1 MTDRKLVMKTIY
13 KIVFVDDKEVIVLE
27 NPLLRNNV
35 WADCTRIRF
44 GSVTVKLTSVS
55 GKSSLYDTDIRYY
68 TAERVLV
75 NLDNVLYIEP
85 MTKKIAEE
93 SE

>member
-1 MTDRKLVMKTIY
+1 MTERKLVERTIY
-13 KIVFVDDKEVIVLE
+13 KVVFGHDKVVAVLE
-27 NPLLRNNV
+27 NPLDLDKGG

-44 GSVTVKLTSVS
+44 DSVAVKRER
-55 GKSSLYDTDIRYY
+55 GLYSTDMRYY

-85 MTKKIAEE
+85 IIKTIAEE

>member
-1 MTDRKLVMKTIY
+1 MTERKLAERTIY
-13 KIVFVDDKEVIVLE
+13 KIVFGHDKIVTVLE
-27 NPLLRNNV
+27 NPLDLNRGG

-44 GSVTVKLTSVS
+44 DSVAVKRER
-55 GKSSLYDTDIRYY
+55 GLYSTDMRYY

-75 NLDNVLYIEP
+75 RLDNILYIEP
-85 MTKKIAEE
+85 MTKTIAEE

>member
-1 MTDRKLVMKTIY
+1 MTDRKLAERTIY
-13 KIVFVDDKEVIVLE
+13 KIVFVHGEEVIVLE

-44 GSVTVKLTSVS
+44 DSVAVKREK
-55 GKSSLYDTDIRYY
+55 GLYSTDMRYY

-85 MTKKIAEE
+85 IIKTIAEE